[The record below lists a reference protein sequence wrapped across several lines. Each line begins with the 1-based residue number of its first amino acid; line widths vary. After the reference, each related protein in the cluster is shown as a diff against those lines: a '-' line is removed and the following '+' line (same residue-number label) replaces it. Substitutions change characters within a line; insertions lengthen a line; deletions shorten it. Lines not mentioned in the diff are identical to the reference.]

1 MVLSTETSALES
13 FLGGQFKFLS
23 LSLLAGMMA
32 LIRSAPTIY
41 TTFIIKCDKCYRRE
55 WQVSSQSV
63 TSVITKCDN
72 FITTGKAREYSVY
85 SLGGKV
91 LENATIISK
100 YTRTVSPQQWSIY
113 VPTISQMHCAEVKK
127 QSQMLT
133 LRNTLNS
140 MPFHLLDHKRLRA
153 LTF

>member
-1 MVLSTETSALES
+1 M
-13 FLGGQFKFLS
+13 
-23 LSLLAGMMA
+23 
-32 LIRSAPTIY
+32 
-41 TTFIIKCDKCYRRE
+41 
-55 WQVSSQSV
+55 SSQSV

-72 FITTGKAREYSVY
+72 FITTGKAREYSIH

-100 YTRTVSPQQWSIY
+100 YTRTVSPSRWSIY
-113 VPTISQMHCAEVKK
+113 VPTISQMHCAEIKK
-127 QSQMLT
+127 QSQILT
-133 LRNTLNS
+133 QRNILNS